1 MIKIRRS
8 AERGHFNHGWLD
20 TFHTFSFGEYQD
32 SAHMNFRVL
41 RVLNE
46 DIVQP
51 GRGFGSHPHQNMEI
65 ITVVLSGALEHG
77 DNLGNGS
84 VIRPGEIQRM
94 TAGSGIMHSEFN
106 PSQDE
111 IVHLL
116 QIWILPARTGLAPG
130 YEQKSFAPEEK
141 RSRFRLIA
149 SPDGSEGSVSLNQ
162 DARLYLSLLARDE
175 EIAFELPAG
184 RYGWVQ
190 VASGAVTLNGDHLV
204 AGDGAAVS
212 EEHTLELTGQLEAE
226 LLLIDLP

>member
-8 AERGHFNHGWLD
+8 TERGHFNHGWLD

-46 DIVQP
+46 DVVQP

-84 VIRPGEIQRM
+84 VIRPGDIQRM

-162 DARLYLSLLARDE
+162 DTRLYLSLLARDE
-175 EIAFELPAG
+175 EIAFELPVG